1 MSMSVTPNGASAS
14 RTALTTAGVE
24 AIVPVSPTPFTPSGL
39 LGLGV
44 TVLLPGAAPAQ
55 AGHAKVKIVAP
66 ANGAT
71 VSGPVKVVLQATG
84 VEIVPATVERPG
96 TGHHHLFVDHDLT
109 PLDDTIPRGVTGIL
123 HLGRGQTEFVLDSL
137 KPGPHRVIAVVADWK
152 HIPLKPPVIDT
163 VRFTVK

>member
-1 MSMSVTPNGASAS
+1 M
-14 RTALTTAGVE
+14 
-24 AIVPVSPTPFTPSGL
+24 
-39 LGLGV
+39 
-44 TVLLPGAAPAQ
+44 LLPEASTQELKLAAGQEANHVKIHISKLVFGAAILLPVAAPAQ
-55 AGHAKVKIVAP
+55 TAPARVKIVSP

-71 VSGPVKVVLQATG
+71 VSGPVKVILQATG

-109 PLDDTIPRGVTGIL
+109 PVDDTIPRGVTGIL

-152 HIPLKPPVIDT
+152 HIPLKPLVVDT

>member
-1 MSMSVTPNGASAS
+1 MKIRIPRLVLGA
-14 RTALTTAGVE
+14 AL
-24 AIVPVSPTPFTPSGL
+24 
-39 LGLGV
+39 
-44 TVLLPGAAPAQ
+44 LLPVAAPAQ
-55 AGHAKVKIVAP
+55 TPHAKVKITAP

-71 VSGPVKVVLQATG
+71 VSGPVKVVLVATG

-109 PLDDTIPRGVTGIL
+109 PLNDTIPRGVTGIL

-137 KPGPHRVIAVVADWK
+137 RPGPHRVIAVVADWK
-152 HIPLKPPVIDT
+152 HVPLKPLVVDT